1 MDNSLEIQLGKVLGK
16 GGFCTVSEVK
26 QVMLLN
32 QPAPK
37 PTSRRTSEGRDEH
50 DDDDDLPGGFSSYV
64 VQDRNYMA
72 TRYLRHGKDARYAV
86 KTLSP
91 ETLLSEDKHLAG
103 VVDLAIEA
111 KFLSCIRHP
120 NIIKMRAMTNTG
132 PFEPGFFLV
141 LDRLYDILPDRLK
154 KWSNKRRSLKGVGK
168 ILDLSRSKKKK
179 LTLER
184 LLVCM
189 DLSSALAYLHSHK

>member
-1 MDNSLEIQLGKVLGK
+1 M
-16 GGFCTVSEVK
+16 K
-26 QVMLLN
+26 QVILLN
-32 QPAPK
+32 EPSPG
-37 PTSRRTSEGRDEH
+37 PTSKRPVQGRDEN
-50 DDDDDLPGGFSSYV
+50 DDDDELPGGFSNSV
-64 VQDRNYMA
+64 IQDRNYMA

-86 KTLSP
+86 KMLSP
-91 ETLLSEDKHLAG
+91 ETLQNPDKYLAG

-120 NIIKMRAMTNTG
+120 NIIKMRAMTGSG

-154 KWSNKRRSLKGVGK
+154 KWSKRRQSLKGVGK
-168 ILDLSRSKKKK
+168 IMDLSKSKKKK
-179 LTLER
+179 LVLER